1 MHIQKLVVAAAAVLA
16 LVAFDGS
23 TATAQSTAANP
34 IAPQVGILHFNITKL
49 DRSLAWYR
57 DVLGMETVSDNGGPK
72 PTTNVPGKSA
82 MMHTHVLKTPGGE
95 FSLELVEMSGVD
107 QRPQKVNIQDPGA
120 IMLALN
126 VSDLDAVLA
135 GARKLGLKVISTGG
149 DAVTT
154 TERGRQVMVRDD
166 DGVTFYLSQAK
177 PGAAKVQHDY
187 TFMAVGDLDKT
198 VAFYNGVFGLNMEKP
213 GKPGTTSDRIVK
225 LSGNP
230 ALSMFRMS
238 PGKLFDSGV
247 LRFQEFTGD
256 KKTPVQHRVQDPGG
270 PILTVTVKDF
280 AGVMKLVEPLG
291 GTIGDGNTSG
301 PLAPGATV
309 SWIRDPNGLLIRVS
323 AAR

>member
-1 MHIQKLVVAAAAVLA
+1 MQIQKFVAANAVVLA
-16 LVAFDGS
+16 LTAFGG
-23 TATAQSTAANP
+23 ATAHAQSAAP
-34 IAPQVGILHFNITKL
+34 ASGAQVGILHVNITKL

-95 FSLELVEMSGVD
+95 FSMELVEMSDID
-107 QRPQKVNIQDPGA
+107 QRPQKPNIQDPGA

-149 DAVTT
+149 DVVVT
-154 TERGRQVMVRDD
+154 TERGRQVMVRDE
-166 DGVTFYLSQAK
+166 DGITFYLSQAK

-187 TFMAVGDLDKT
+187 TFMAVADVDKT
-198 VAFYNGVFGLNMEKP
+198 VAFYNGVFGLSMEKP
-213 GKPGTTSDRIVK
+213 GKPGATPDRIIK

-247 LRFQEFTGD
+247 IRFQEFTGD

-280 AGVMKLVEPLG
+280 AGVMKQVEPLG
-291 GTIGDGNTSG
+291 GMIGDGSTST
-301 PLAPGATV
+301 PVAPGATV

-323 AAR
+323 QAK

>member
-1 MHIQKLVVAAAAVLA
+1 MQIQKLVVAAAAVLA
-16 LVAFDGS
+16 L
-23 TATAQSTAANP
+23 TAVGGTSASAQSTP
-34 IAPQVGILHFNITKL
+34 APASGVQVGILHFNITKL

-57 DVLGMETVSDNGGPK
+57 DVLGMQTVSDNGGPK

-135 GARKLGLKVISTGG
+135 GARKLGLTVLSTGG
-149 DAVTT
+149 DVVTT
-154 TERGRQVMVRDD
+154 TERGRQVMVRDE

-187 TFMAVGDLDKT
+187 TFMAVGDVDKT
-198 VAFYNGVFGLNMEKP
+198 IAFYNGVFGLNMEKA
-213 GKPGTTSDRIVK
+213 GKPGPTPDRIAR

-238 PGKLFDSGV
+238 PGKLFDNGV
-247 LRFQEFTGD
+247 IRFQEFTGD
-256 KKTPVQHRVQDPGG
+256 RKTPVRHRVQDPGG
-270 PILTVTVKDF
+270 PILTATVTDF
-280 AGVMKLVEPLG
+280 AGVMKRVEEFG
-291 GTIGDGNTSG
+291 GMIGDGPASTT
-301 PLAPGATV
+301 LAPGATF

-323 AAR
+323 QAK